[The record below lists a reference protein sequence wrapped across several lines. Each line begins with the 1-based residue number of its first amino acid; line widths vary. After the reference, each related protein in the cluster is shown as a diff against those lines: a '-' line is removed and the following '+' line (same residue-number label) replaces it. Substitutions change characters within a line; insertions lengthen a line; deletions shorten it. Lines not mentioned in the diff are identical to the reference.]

1 MNRPY
6 IICHMLTTLDGKIS
20 GPALG
25 SPEATAL
32 AGHCQKL
39 HRLCRADATIYGKTT
54 VEEVFTKGRRPE
66 LPSLPEEPLPREDH
80 IADPGADQY
89 LIAVDPE
96 GELGW
101 TGSVV
106 QARGPGYDGAHI
118 IEILRTDVSDCYLAY
133 LRRLG
138 ISYLFGGAAE
148 IRFSEVC
155 AKLQRYFGIEK
166 LLLQGGG
173 LLNGS
178 FAAEDLIDELS
189 LLIAPAAD
197 CGSGQPSLFEG
208 MPGLSASPRRFVQRD
223 IQVLEHSGLALQ
235 YVRQIEEIR
244 VWPDAPAPAGRAGP
258 LHRECGDGEGD
269 GGPLPGAG
277 LHLF

>member
-20 GPALG
+20 GPAFG
-25 SPEATAL
+25 SPEAAAL
-32 AGHCQKL
+32 AGHYQKL
-39 HRLCRADATIYGKTT
+39 HQLYRADATIYGKTT

-66 LPSLPEEPLPREDH
+66 LSSFPEDPLPREDH
-80 IADPGADQY
+80 IADPAAAQY
-89 LIAVDPE
+89 LIAVDPA

-106 QARGPGYDGAHI
+106 QGRGPSYDGAHI
-118 IEILRTDVSDCYLAY
+118 ITVLREDVSDRYLAY
-133 LRRLG
+133 LRKLG
-138 ISYLFGGAAE
+138 ISYLFGGRHALC
-148 IRFSEVC
+148 FSDVC
-155 AKLQRYFGIEK
+155 VKLHAHFGIRRV
-166 LLLQGGG
+166 LLQGGE

-197 CGSGQPSLFEG
+197 CGGGQPALFEE
-208 MPGLSASPRRFVQRD
+208 MPGLSVSPRRFVRKD

-235 YVRQIEEIR
+235 YVRDREEE
-244 VWPDAPAPAGRAGP
+244 AN
-258 LHRECGDGEGD
+258 
-269 GGPLPGAG
+269 
-277 LHLF
+277 

>member
-6 IICHMLTTLDGKIS
+6 IICHMLTTLDGIIS
-20 GPALG
+20 GPAFG
-25 SPEATAL
+25 SPEAAAL
-32 AGHCQKL
+32 AGHYQKL
-39 HRLCRADATIYGKTT
+39 HQLYRADATIYGKTT

-66 LPSLPEEPLPREDH
+66 LSSFPEDPLPREDH
-80 IADPGADQY
+80 IADPAAAQY
-89 LIAVDPE
+89 LIAVDPA

-106 QARGPGYDGAHI
+106 QGRGPSYDGAHI
-118 IEILRTDVSDCYLAY
+118 ITVLREDVSDRYLAY
-133 LRRLG
+133 LRHLG
-138 ISYLFGGAAE
+138 ISYLFGGAHE

-155 AKLQRYFGIEK
+155 AKLHRYFGIEK

-178 FAAEDLIDELS
+178 FAVEDLIDELS
-189 LLIAPAAD
+189 LLIVPAAD

-208 MPGLSASPRRFVQRD
+208 MPGLSVSPRRFVRKD

-235 YVRQIEEIR
+235 YVRDREEE
-244 VWPDAPAPAGRAGP
+244 AN
-258 LHRECGDGEGD
+258 
-269 GGPLPGAG
+269 
-277 LHLF
+277 